1 MSLSRNRQAAAP
13 FSAPIN
19 GLKMRTVRAAIRGE
33 FKCTGAESDHGFKC
47 PTGCW
52 TLDPLAPV
60 VPVQDPVEMSL
71 DGTKEKKRAQRRSRS
86 EMTPPPTV
94 MLRTRRGKI
103 QATFCVVG
111 ESALRS
117 VATIHTVTRKG
128 NIVLDVVSL

>member
-1 MSLSRNRQAAAP
+1 MSLSRNRQTAAP
-13 FSAPIN
+13 FSTPIN
-19 GLKMRTVRAAIRGE
+19 GLKMRTIRAAIRGE
-33 FKCTGAESDHGFKC
+33 SKCTGAESDHVFKC

-60 VPVQDPVEMSL
+60 VPAQDPVEISL
-71 DGTKEKKRAQRRSRS
+71 DGTKGKEPAQRRSRS
-86 EMTPPPTV
+86 AMTPPPTA

-128 NIVLDVVSL
+128 DIVLDVVNL